1 MDLNI
6 QYWDNDLDEVATCYL
21 GSEFLGRST
30 AQDFLETFLNGV
42 NKFDQSKI
50 LQVASDGPNVNLLFL
65 KSMAEFQD
73 EKEYLLLV
81 DIETCGL
88 YVIQISVNTGTQKGT
103 DWDIQK
109 LVKSIWQFLHEAP
122 ARRALY
128 ENIFESLDYKN

>member
-6 QYWDNDLDEVATCYL
+6 QYWDNVTTCYL
-21 GSEFLGRST
+21 GLEFLGRSA

-42 NKFDQSKI
+42 NKFDQLKI
-50 LQVASDGPNVNLLFL
+50 LQVASDGPNVKLLFL

-128 ENIFESLDYKN
+128 ENIFESLD

>member
-73 EKEYLLLV
+73 EKEYLPLV

>member
-6 QYWDNDLDEVATCYL
+6 QYWDNVTTCYL
-21 GSEFLGRST
+21 GLEFLDRSA

-42 NKFDQSKI
+42 NKFDQLKI
-50 LQVASDGPNVNLLFL
+50 LQVASDGPNVKLLFL

-128 ENIFESLDYKN
+128 ENIFESLD